1 MPVED
6 ILLNFWI
13 LEDSPHGDITSEI
26 LPEKTAIARIISKDE
41 GILAGMEIVKKICM
55 KFGIDIRPLKNDGE
69 RIAKGD
75 IIAEIKGDVRK
86 ILLVER
92 LILNLLMYL
101 SGIATTTRRFVDK
114 VKTLNPKVRIA
125 ATRKTLPGLRWAS
138 KKAVEIGGGD
148 THRFSLSDCY
158 LIKDNHIRV
167 IGDTAE
173 AVRLAKEKSSFTK
186 LVEVEVRTP
195 EDAVAAAKAGAD
207 IIMFDN
213 MDPEDIR
220 VSIDRIRE
228 LGLREKLVL
237 EVSGGI
243 NLENVDRYAVLDV
256 DVISTSF
263 ITLSPKPI
271 DLTLKIHTLE
281 TTSREQV

>member
-1 MPVED
+1 MDYIDIYLKED
-6 ILLNFWI
+6 LG
-13 LEDSPHGDITSEI
+13 EEGDITTNSIFGDEEGEAVI
-26 LPEKTAIARIISKDE
+26 IANEDC
-41 GILAGMEIVKKICM
+41 ILAGIEDAKEVFSRLGANLEMIRKDGEEVEKGEIVAKVKGKLRSI
-55 KFGIDIRPLKNDGE
+55 LAGE
-69 RIAKGD
+69 RLA
-75 IIAEIKGDVRK
+75 
-86 ILLVER
+86 
-92 LILNLLMYL
+92 LNMISRM
-101 SGIATTTRRFVDK
+101 SGIATETRKLVDMCRK
-114 VKTLNPKVRIA
+114 INPDVKIA
-125 ATRKTLPGLRWAS
+125 ATRKTTPGFRKYE
-138 KKAVEIGGGD
+138 KKAVIIGGGD
-148 THRFSLSDCY
+148 PHRFGLFDAV